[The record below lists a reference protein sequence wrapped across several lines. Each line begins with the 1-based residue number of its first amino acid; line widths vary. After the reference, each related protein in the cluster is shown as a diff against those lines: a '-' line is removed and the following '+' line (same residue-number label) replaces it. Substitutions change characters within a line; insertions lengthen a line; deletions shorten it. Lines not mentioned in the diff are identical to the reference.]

1 MKVILLKDIKG
12 SGVKGDVVNVSDGYA
27 RNYLFPRGLAI
38 EADAGSL
45 RNLKNKAKAEE
56 KRAEQAAEDAE
67 GLAEKISQITLVI
80 KAKSGENGKLYGSV
94 TNKEIADELKKQHKI
109 TVDRKKIVMPEPI
122 RQLCTV
128 TLDVKLYPEV
138 VGKLKVQVEEA

>member
-1 MKVILLKDIKG
+1 MKVILLKDIRG

-56 KRAEQAAEDAE
+56 KRAEQAAKEAMA
-67 GLAEKISQITLVI
+67 LAEKISEITLVI
-80 KAKSGENGKLYGSV
+80 RAKSGESGKLYGSV
-94 TNKEIADELKKQHKI
+94 TNKEIAEELKKQHKI
-109 TVDRKKIVMPEPI
+109 AVDRKKIVMPEPI